1 MIIDCEQGSETW
13 FAYRLGKASAS
24 RMADITALTKTGYGA
39 SRANYLAEL
48 VAQRLTGVYAES
60 YSNGAMQWGSE
71 HEADARG
78 LYEFMTNARV
88 TLVGVALHDSIPNAC
103 ASPDGLVADDGLVEF
118 KCPNTATHISTLL
131 GAEIPGKY
139 LKQMQWQMACTGR
152 KWCDFV
158 SYDPRMPPEMQLHIQ
173 RVPRREDDITALSLA
188 TELFLSEVDKTEEAL
203 REKYSVSTFVEDR
216 VATLEPARV
225 VRVAIYGTTTT
236 STSS

>member
-1 MIIDCEQGSETW
+1 MIVDCEQGSETW

-39 SRANYLAEL
+39 SRANYMAEL

-60 YSNGAMQWGSE
+60 YSNGAMQWGTE
-71 HEADARG
+71 HEAAARAE
-78 LYEFMTNARV
+78 YEFMKNVRV
-88 TLVGVALHDSIPNAC
+88 DLIGIAIHDTIPNAC
-103 ASPDGLVADDGLVEF
+103 ASPDGLVTDDGLVEI
-118 KCPNTATHISTLL
+118 KCPNTATHIATLL

-188 TELFLSEVDKTEEAL
+188 TELFLSEVDKTELAL
-203 REKYSVSTFVEDR
+203 RAKYSVVTFIEHCN
-216 VATLEPARV
+216 AEISK
-225 VRVAIYGTTTT
+225 AIAGAAE
-236 STSS
+236 